1 MKLNEYDSELM
12 RAFDMAIYFDNDL
25 QSFYKISGY
34 TFKEFENHLI
44 NLGWE
49 KGFHIDHKIPITHFS
64 PNTPIRL
71 INDLRNIH
79 PTKPIQNWIKGNRYQ
94 DNVDKDYYNEIK
106 EYLVK

>member
-1 MKLNEYDSELM
+1 MKKNNTLKTLYQ
-12 RAFDMAIYFDNDL
+12 